1 MLKKKNKEIVIGS
14 NNEGKIKEI
23 KDLLPKYYII
33 TSPKDYGL
41 KSPEENGD
49 TFLKNSLIKAKY
61 FSKKTKK
68 ICIADDSGLEID
80 LLNGVEKKVILIW
93 QYPKSTKSYLR

>member
-1 MLKKKNKEIVIGS
+1 MLKKKIKEIVVGS

-41 KSPEENGD
+41 KSPKENGNN
-49 TFLKNSLIKAKY
+49 FLKKFFNK
-61 FSKKTKK
+61 SKVFFKK
-68 ICIADDSGLEID
+68 
-80 LLNGVEKKVILIW
+80 NKKNL
-93 QYPKSTKSYLR
+93 YRR